1 MEESFDK
8 SQVTAQQKSYLWVT
22 PFFALI
28 FFMAGLFAS
37 YVVYNKY
44 YEDGIESLQSRA
56 QTIADALDEDKIKA
70 LQGNESDLE
79 NPAYLEIKSKLLK
92 IKIANPDTRFI
103 YIMGERDGELFF
115 YVDSE
120 EEDSDGYS
128 PPGEIYLDDS
138 PATVLALN
146 EGLSGTE
153 GPISDKFGTWIT
165 GVAPIAD
172 KDGKVLASLGMDIEA
187 NEYFRNAVLRALLV
201 FLLSL
206 VIVLV
211 LLFEYRVRKKEMGI
225 VELRS
230 QFLAVAT
237 HEIRSPL
244 SGIAWALDS
253 LSSVKEIPVS
263 THLLLGD
270 IKSKTNNLIETIND
284 ILDAFSLDFKRKE
297 LVKKNINLRDLIQ
310 TVFASLEYLKESK
323 KISLS
328 MVNSIPTD
336 SIVVGDQKNLS
347 QVFSNLLSNAIKY
360 SRESGEIEI
369 SYAKL
374 SKFHEISITD
384 HGVGIPKNEISK
396 IFNGFYRA
404 SNVRKLKIQGSGL
417 GLFLVK
423 RIVFIHEGDIYID
436 SKLGEGTKVTVR
448 LPVSLEKL

>member
-1 MEESFDK
+1 MEDSFNK
-8 SQVTAQQKSYLWVT
+8 NQVTTQQKNYLWVT

-28 FFMAGLFAS
+28 FFLTGIFAS

-44 YEDGIESLQSRA
+44 YENGIESLQSRA
-56 QTIADALDEDKIKA
+56 QTIADALDEEKIKS
-70 LQGNESDLE
+70 LQGTESDLE
-79 NPAYLEIKSKLLK
+79 NPAYVDIKSKLSK

-103 YIMGERDGELFF
+103 YIMGERSDELFF

-120 EEDSDGYS
+120 YPDSDGYS
-128 PPGEIYLDDS
+128 PPGEIYPEES
-138 PATVLALN
+138 PATTLALH

-153 GPISDKFGTWIT
+153 GPIIDNFGTWIT
-165 GVAPIAD
+165 GVAPIVD
-172 KDGKVLASLGMDIEA
+172 EDGKVLASLGIDIEA
-187 NEYFRNAVLRALLV
+187 NEYFRNAVLRALLA
-201 FLLSL
+201 FLLSF
-206 VIVLV
+206 VIVIV
-211 LLFEYRVRKKEMGI
+211 LLFEYRVRKKEQGI

-263 THLLLGD
+263 THVLLDD

-284 ILDAFSLDFKRKE
+284 ILDAFSLDFKKKD

-323 KISLS
+323 KISLK
-328 MVNSIPTD
+328 MVNSIPSD
-336 SIVVGDQKNLS
+336 STVVGDQKNLS
-347 QVFSNLLSNAIKY
+347 QVFSNLISNAIKY
-360 SRESGEIEI
+360 SKDSGEIEI
-369 SYAKL
+369 SYEKS

-384 HGVGIPKNEISK
+384 HGVGIPKDEISK

-404 SNVRKLKIQGSGL
+404 SNVRGLKIQGSGL

-423 RIVFIHEGDIYID
+423 RIVGIHGGDISID